1 MANTDS
7 MRLLDDPSLLSQYTE
22 ECSLNELLELWRQ
35 FEENVGSSTLISVS
49 QQRYWSLLSPEKRG
63 AVLLELTEE
72 EQRAVLYHA
81 LSANQE
87 TRREE
92 LIEALV
98 ALEPDERVDI
108 LQHVQPERCF
118 TLLRLLPEKEQR
130 ETKFLL
136 PFRETQAAGIM
147 TTRYSALRA
156 DMKVSEALSLIRSS
170 QEMAELEVFYYHYII
185 DEQGMLLG
193 VISLKKLLL
202 AADQQLLAQVM
213 NSDFYYV
220 ESHAE
225 QEEVIELLEERDLLA
240 VPVVDSRKHLLG
252 LVTFDDVMDLIRQ
265 EQAQNISNLGGV
277 SGQRADLMD
286 NFLQAPIGYLL
297 TQRLPWLVLLLIMGT
312 LTSNLLQHFQSF
324 IAAVPV
330 LTLFIPLI
338 TQTGGNVG
346 SQSSVLIIRSISAHN
361 LSFRNLFA
369 VLGKEFLVALVLG
382 IIMGS
387 LVFLRNDIF
396 LQDLSWLQNLAVS
409 LSLGAVVLFAAL
421 IGIFIPLLLSLVQIN
436 PTVASGPLIAT
447 LLDVLGLGIYF
458 LIMGAFSDKFN
469 I

>member
-7 MRLLDDPSLLSQYTE
+7 MRLLDDPSLLSQHTE

-63 AVLLELTEE
+63 ALLLELTEE

-130 ETKFLL
+130 ETQFLL

-185 DEQGMLLG
+185 NEQGMLLG

-240 VPVVDSRKHLLG
+240 VPVVDSHKHLLG

-396 LQDLSWLQNLAVS
+396 LQDLSWLRNLAVS

-458 LIMGAFSDKFN
+458 LIMGAFSDKFH

>member
-7 MRLLDDPSLLSQYTE
+7 MRLLDDPSLLSQHTE

-35 FEENVGSSTLISVS
+35 FEENVGSNTLISVS

-63 AVLLELTEE
+63 ALLLELTEE

-147 TTRYSALRA
+147 TTRYSTLRA

-396 LQDLSWLQNLAVS
+396 LQDLSWLRNLAVS

-458 LIMGAFSDKFN
+458 LIMGAFSDKFD